1 MLVVVLQLGSV
12 ANGLVRAAAVG
23 IDEVA
28 LLVLVAIFSVDSGT
42 HPIGLLSILHSIRSA
57 REAIEFIRGSRKS
70 VDRRHAVL
78 FVVDE
83 AVTVGIHGAVVVG
96 RIAAPTAHVARGAV
110 EDDLHG
116 DRRAVVVVHQVGVA
130 AKGGGHAAGDEVRV
144 EVGLGQRAAQRSRG
158 RQRRRGRGAEGS
170 DGGREQRH
178 RHLHRIEGAEVLGIG
193 KVVHGLDAEHV
204 ERRLVVASDLIIN
217 RSEIGRLLL
226 FLGGLF
232 LGGRLGRLFPIGALV
247 GLVGCRLVGG
257 LLLVGRLVGG
267 LGLRLRLGGGRLRE
281 GDRLRAQV
289 AHEGELL
296 VGQRVVHRLGTFHL
310 LLLDGLGRLVGPQHE
325 GRLFGVVGRAV
336 LGLGEIG
343 GGVGHGDV
351 QHAGS
356 VHGAGHGIQ
365 GERVALLGRKRDVGH
380 AVFGHRHLSQ
390 AAAER
395 LDGRRVGRVHA
406 GELLVGQIRRV
417 EGHDGVG
424 GKLAL
429 ALGRVGQ
436 VAHAQGVAVLGH
448 GAEGR
453 LQREGERSETALG
466 IHHRLAGRREG
477 GVEGRLGRGI
487 DERGG
492 GGGRIGVVHAEVVA
506 LGGTVLIGGGRVGA
520 QGEAGIHRHLLGGGH
535 GLGEPHK
542 AAGQL
547 GAGGH
552 LAARLADRDAVLVLH
567 AFVAQHDGAGKTG
580 GELLGGALLV
590 LLAVLG
596 EHGPA
601 GRQRRDRE
609 QRAHVVGSGA
619 AGLPLLFRKR
629 GAVGSVGF
637 LVQEG
642 SLERENDGVVALG
655 AAQVSAV
662 EGDVRV
668 AERGGDG
675 EVRAAYVVGVVRG
688 AQGVRNRE
696 REREAVGEGGLEVV
710 LGGGGRRQD
719 AVLFLLQGSVGER
732 RHDLLGIEE
741 ILGQIC
747 LHICLADGIVSGR
760 VVGVLSTRGIVAL
773 GGIALALDVV
783 GRLVDVLV
791 VHLVEQLVAGARRR
805 HGYGVVADDHAAG
818 LLDGVAVPAGQHQQ
832 HRQHHGNGLA
842 HGVQLARGVVAD
854 DAGRGALVVGCRR
867 NSRGNLRSVEGAGC
881 GRLGVLV
888 AIFAAFVHV
897 AHVLSRLASRP

>member
-1 MLVVVLQLGSV
+1 MV
-12 ANGLVRAAAVG
+12 
-23 IDEVA
+23 
-28 LLVLVAIFSVDSGT
+28 
-42 HPIGLLSILHSIRSA
+42 
-57 REAIEFIRGSRKS
+57 
-70 VDRRHAVL
+70 
-78 FVVDE
+78 
-83 AVTVGIHGAVVVG
+83 
-96 RIAAPTAHVARGAV
+96 
-110 EDDLHG
+110 
-116 DRRAVVVVHQVGVA
+116 
-130 AKGGGHAAGDEVRV
+130 
-144 EVGLGQRAAQRSRG
+144 
-158 RQRRRGRGAEGS
+158 
-170 DGGREQRH
+170 
-178 RHLHRIEGAEVLGIG
+178 
-193 KVVHGLDAEHV
+193 
-204 ERRLVVASDLIIN
+204 
-217 RSEIGRLLL
+217 
-226 FLGGLF
+226 
-232 LGGRLGRLFPIGALV
+232 
-247 GLVGCRLVGG
+247 
-257 LLLVGRLVGG
+257 
-267 LGLRLRLGGGRLRE
+267 
-281 GDRLRAQV
+281 
-289 AHEGELL
+289 
-296 VGQRVVHRLGTFHL
+296 
-310 LLLDGLGRLVGPQHE
+310 
-325 GRLFGVVGRAV
+325 
-336 LGLGEIG
+336 
-343 GGVGHGDV
+343 
-351 QHAGS
+351 AGS
-356 VHGAGHGIQ
+356 A
-365 GERVALLGRKRDVGH
+365 
-380 AVFGHRHLSQ
+380 
-390 AAAER
+390 
-395 LDGRRVGRVHA
+395 
-406 GELLVGQIRRV
+406 
-417 EGHDGVG
+417 
-424 GKLAL
+424 
-429 ALGRVGQ
+429 
-436 VAHAQGVAVLGH
+436 
-448 GAEGR
+448 GR
-453 LQREGERSETALG
+453 LQREEVRGEAALG

-487 DERGG
+487 DEHGG

-580 GELLGGALLV
+580 GEFLGGALLV

-601 GRQRRDRE
+601 GRQRRNRE

-741 ILGQIC
+741 ILRQIC
-747 LHICLADGIVSGR
+747 LHICLADGIVSRR
-760 VVGVLSTRGIVAL
+760 VVGVLPTRGIVAL
-773 GGIALALDVV
+773 GGIPVALGVV
-783 GRLVDVLV
+783 GRLVEVLV

-832 HRQHHGNGLA
+832 HRQHHSDGLA

-867 NSRGNLRSVEGAGC
+867 NSGEPAERRRRWLVGA
-881 GRLGVLV
+881 LGVLV
-888 AIFAAFVHV
+888 AIRCVRSCCSRS
-897 AHVLSRLASRP
+897 LSRPLRGPDSALLGLVRAS

>member
-1 MLVVVLQLGSV
+1 MLGAILGIGRRGHVIRALSV
-12 ANGLVRAAAVG
+12 GHGL
-23 IDEVA
+23 
-28 LLVLVAIFSVDSGT
+28 SGT
-42 HPIGLLSILHSIRSA
+42 GEAVVIVRRS
-57 REAIEFIRGSRKS
+57 RGS

-83 AVTVGIHGAVVVG
+83 AVVVSIHGAVVVG
-96 RIAAPTAHVARGAV
+96 RVAAPTSHIARGAV

-116 DRRAVVVVHQVGVA
+116 DRRGVLVVHQVSVA
-130 AKGGGHAAGDEVRV
+130 AKGGGHAASDEVRV
-144 EVGLGQRAAQRSRG
+144 EVGLGQCAAQGSRG

-193 KVVHGLDAEHV
+193 EVVHGLDAEHV

-226 FLGGLF
+226 FRRLF

-296 VGQRVVHRLGTFHL
+296 VGEGVVHRLGTFHL

-325 GRLFGVVGRAV
+325 GRLLGVVGRAV

-343 GGVGHGDV
+343 SGVGHGDV

-356 VHGAGHGIQ
+356 VHGARHGIQ
-365 GERVALLGRKRDVGH
+365 GERVALLGCKRDVGH
-380 AVFGHRHLSQ
+380 AVFGHRHLGQ

-406 GELLVGQIRRV
+406 GKLLIGQIRRV
-417 EGHDGVG
+417 ESHDGIG

-453 LQREGERSETALG
+453 LQREEVRGEAALG

-487 DERGG
+487 DEHGG

-580 GELLGGALLV
+580 GEFLGGALLV

-619 AGLPLLFRKR
+619 AGLPLLFRER

-642 SLERENDGVVALG
+642 SLERENDGVVVLG

-662 EGDVRV
+662 ERDVRV

-675 EVRAAYVVGVVRG
+675 EVRAAHVVGVVRG

-760 VVGVLSTRGIVAL
+760 VVGILPTRGIVAL

-783 GRLVDVLV
+783 GRLVEVLV

-832 HRQHHGNGLA
+832 HRQHHGDGLA

-897 AHVLSRLASRP
+897 AHVLSLASLRGPDSALLGLSRASRDVPDSVPLDFTHRRFA